1 MKRNSLMWVVAS
13 IATVSCGEKQAVP
26 FTQMLADR
34 FDAPA
39 CRNVQVLRMGGER
52 VPQGHRAFREFVA
65 EPDCLS
71 EIEREIRE
79 LDFEE
84 TNEGQFVA
92 RRDRGWVETVILNP
106 QSENSQANVIW
117 EEINP

>member
-1 MKRNSLMWVVAS
+1 MKTTSLMLFVAT
-13 IATVSCGEKQAVP
+13 IATTSCDDTQAVP

-39 CRNVQVLRMGGER
+39 CRNAQVLRMGGER
-52 VPQGHRAFREFVA
+52 VPEGQRAFREYIA
-65 EPDCLS
+65 EPECIS
-71 EIEREIRE
+71 QIERDIRE